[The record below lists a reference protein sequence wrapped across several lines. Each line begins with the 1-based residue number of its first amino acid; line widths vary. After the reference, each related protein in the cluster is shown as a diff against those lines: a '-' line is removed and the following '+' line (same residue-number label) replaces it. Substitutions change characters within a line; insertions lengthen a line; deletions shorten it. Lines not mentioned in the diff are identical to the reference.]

1 MTYFIDGNQMYATH
15 ILMMF
20 AIVIGLY
27 PIRVKQQIRQMNPLN
42 FEQRIY
48 QSLKRKGLSP

>member
-1 MTYFIDGNQMYATH
+1 MYATH

-27 PIRVKQQIRQMNPLN
+27 PNETAN
-42 FEQRIY
+42 
-48 QSLKRKGLSP
+48 SKRKSGGISPTAFQ

>member
-27 PIRVKQQIRQMNPLN
+27 PIETTNSEKKSGGI
-42 FEQRIY
+42 
-48 QSLKRKGLSP
+48 SPTVLQ

>member
-1 MTYFIDGNQMYATH
+1 MYATR

-27 PIRVKQQIRQMNPLN
+27 PIEITK
-42 FEQRIY
+42 
-48 QSLKRKGLSP
+48 SKRKSGGIAPTAFQ

>member
-1 MTYFIDGNQMYATH
+1 MYATH

-27 PIRVKQQIRQMNPLN
+27 PI
-42 FEQRIY
+42 ETAD
-48 QSLKRKGLSP
+48 SERKSGGIAPTAFQ